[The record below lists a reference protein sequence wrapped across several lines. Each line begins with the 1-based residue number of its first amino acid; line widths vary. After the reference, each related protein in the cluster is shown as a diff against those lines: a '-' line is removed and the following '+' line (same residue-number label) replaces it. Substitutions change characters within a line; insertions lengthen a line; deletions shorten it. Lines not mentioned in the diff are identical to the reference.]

1 LNGSHRY
8 WWTAEASTQRDI
20 DRNCRSAD
28 LKYSPDVFSVS
39 MSTANGSD
47 LDHRMTR
54 IDGQKSDNL
63 IAAPRRKSAIGIFD
77 SGVGGLTVFRAVQR
91 RLPAESLI
99 YLGDTARIPYGVRS
113 AATIERYALECATF
127 VQSRGVKAIVIA
139 CNTASALAANYL
151 RSKCSVPVIGVIRPG
166 ARRAVEQTNNGRIG
180 VIATEATVAS
190 GAYERAIRALREGLE
205 ITSRACPLFVPLAEE
220 GWLNHPVTFQVAE
233 EYLSQLRQSGV
244 DTLVLGCT
252 HYPILRPVIE
262 RTLGDRLSYVDSGEA
277 VAETLARLLEEQ
289 QLSRDNDDQQSEEF
303 YVTDSADRFRRVA
316 ELFLGR
322 QLDAVET
329 VKLGNL

>member
-1 LNGSHRY
+1 M
-8 WWTAEASTQRDI
+8 A
-20 DRNCRSAD
+20 
-28 LKYSPDVFSVS
+28 
-39 MSTANGSD
+39 D
-47 LDHRMTR
+47 LDHRMDP
-54 IDGQKSDNL
+54 IDGRNSDSF
-63 IAAPRRKSAIGIFD
+63 AAANRKSAIGIFD

-91 RLPAESLI
+91 RLPTESLV

-113 AATIERYALECATF
+113 AATIEQYALECATF

-151 RSKCSVPVIGVIRPG
+151 RSRCSVPVIGVIRPG
-166 ARRAVEQTNNGRIG
+166 ARRAVELTNNGRVG

-190 GAYERAIRALREGLE
+190 GAYERAIRALRDGLE

-233 EYLSQLRQSGV
+233 EYLAQLRQSGV

-277 VAETLARLLEEQ
+277 VAETLVQLLEEQ
-289 QLSRDNDDQQSEEF
+289 QLSSDNDGRRTEEF

-322 QLDAVET
+322 QLDA
-329 VKLGNL
+329 